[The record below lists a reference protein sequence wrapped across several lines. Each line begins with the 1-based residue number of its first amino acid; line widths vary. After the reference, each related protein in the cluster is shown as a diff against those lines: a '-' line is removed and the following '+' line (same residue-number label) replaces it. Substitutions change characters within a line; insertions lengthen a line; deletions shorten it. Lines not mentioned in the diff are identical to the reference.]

1 MNLTTMNK
9 IIRLK
14 IRKLLKKNKSL
25 LAKRFVTTGILFLFF
40 AIFSISAYFVKFN
53 YEPLP
58 EENINPEKIQR
69 VLSSNYDFLKVESKK
84 ITELA
89 FASQDSLFQYIKQK
103 EKVYAEKFCGF
114 FVYEN
119 NSLKYW
125 TSNSIPLPTSTTIHF
140 FDKSL
145 IYLNNGWY
153 LCYAYEKENVHTA
166 GIFLIKKEY
175 SIENELLD
183 NKFNPILNIDK
194 NIMLSTD
201 TIENSKNINIPE
213 HNISFYLNSKNKI
226 NSTKN
231 KFGTKHILVL
241 LSSLFFVLWIFS
253 ISAQCIKIK
262 QKSVLYILPLT
273 AIVLAVAR
281 YYSLK
286 YGLYSGFK
294 DWALFSPEIFAQSF
308 WLSSLGEYLISV
320 IVFLLFSIFLYKN
333 LKIEIS
339 RKIPLIFSFLLSVG
353 LGSIFAVLSLFIS
366 EIMKGIVINSSI
378 SFTFENILLLD
389 IYSIL
394 GIVIIGAVILSFI
407 LILYKIAF
415 ILRKYLKLNVIIP
428 STIIFTLG
436 TFYLYFNKIY
446 GENEILIFAILFVIL
461 WIWLSISAIKNKTS
475 YFSLIVFVFISSLI
489 ISEHFSRIS
498 TKKELESYKVITY
511 NLASERDINAEY
523 FLKEIY
529 HQLKYDTKLEQYIK
543 NKDIPEIENYIKGV
557 VGSKRYFNKYDL
569 QITACL
575 EKDSLIFTFEPNKIN
590 CHEYFEKQI
599 KDYGIVITGT
609 NFYYLENHNGRI
621 SYLGEIASKLFD
633 GERLNIYIEA
643 DSKIFSEG
651 LGYPELLLDKKQS
664 VKKTTRKIN
673 YAKYHKGKLISSKGD
688 YKYQFSLISQDSDTV
703 EYSVFTANGYV
714 HFKYRP
720 DSENLIMVSKP
731 DTQYSKELASFTYIL
746 AFLFIIFNF
755 SWIIFNLINKNIFK
769 GISLKEKTQI
779 AFISIL
785 IIALLAT
792 DAISIM
798 FIIDGYKQKQK
809 ETVLD
814 KIYSVLIELEHKI
827 GDRDTL
833 DYKDTEYL
841 NSLLIKFSNV
851 FYTDINVFDL
861 NGVLFASSR
870 TELFDKGLKGRY
882 MDRRAYEE
890 LILNKSGT
898 VIINESI
905 DNIDYLSA
913 YIPFRN
919 FNNDVIAYLNLPYFA
934 KQNEFKEE
942 ISNFVI
948 AFSNIFLILI
958 LLSIIAGILIAR
970 NLTKPL
976 SMIQERIKAM
986 DIKKSA
992 EKIYY
997 SRNDELGGLIR
1008 EYNRKIDE
1016 LSESAIKLAQSE
1028 REFAWREMAK
1038 QIAHE
1043 IKNPLTPMKLSV
1055 QYLERAY
1062 DQNDE
1067 KWEETFRKVCR
1078 TLIEQI
1084 DVLTEIANEF
1094 SNFAKLPAPK
1104 TEEVNI
1110 AKVVEYS
1117 VQLFEHEDNIEIK
1130 INNLIL
1136 SKPIVLADREQLIR
1150 VFNNLIKN
1158 SIQAIPFGKKGIIE
1172 INLKENEQYYI
1183 ITVKDN
1189 GVGIPEEMREKIF
1202 EPNFT
1207 TKSGGM
1213 GLGLSIIKS
1222 MLNSINANISFT
1234 TELNLGTEFKVEI
1247 PKK

>member
-9 IIRLK
+9 IFRIK
-14 IRKLLKKNKSL
+14 IRKFSEKIKSFFTKKFAVS
-25 LAKRFVTTGILFLFF
+25 GILFLFF
-40 AIFSISAYFVKFN
+40 AVFSISAYFVKYN

-58 EENINPEKIQR
+58 EENVNPEKIQR
-69 VLSSNYDFLKVESKK
+69 VLSSNFEFLQAEAKK

-89 FASQDSLFQYIKQK
+89 LISQDSLFEYIKQK
-103 EKVYAEKFCGF
+103 EKVYDKKFCGF
-114 FVYEN
+114 FVYED

-125 TSNSIPLPTSTTIHF
+125 TSNSIPLPTSTTFHF

-153 LCYAYEKENVHTA
+153 LCHACEKGNIHTA

-175 SIENELLD
+175 SIENELL
-183 NKFNPILNIDK
+183 NNEFNPLLDIDK
-194 NIMLSTD
+194 NIMLNTEPID
-201 TIENSKNINIPE
+201 NSININIPE
-213 HNISFYLNSKNKI
+213 HNISFYLGLKNK
-226 NSTKN
+226 NNPTLKE
-231 KFGTKHILVL
+231 FGVKHIFIL
-241 LSSLFFVLWIFS
+241 LSSLFFVLLIFS
-253 ISAQCIKIK
+253 ISAQFIKIK
-262 QKSVLYILPLT
+262 PKSGLYILPLT
-273 AIVLAVAR
+273 AIVIAVAR

-286 YGLYSGFK
+286 YGLYSGFN
-294 DWALFSPEIFAQSF
+294 DWALFSPEIFAQSL

-320 IVFLLFSIFLYKN
+320 VVFLLFSIFFFKN
-333 LKIEIS
+333 FKIEIL
-339 RKIPLIFSFLLSVG
+339 RKIPAIFSVLMSIG

-366 EIMKGIVINSSI
+366 ELMKGIVINSSI

-394 GIVIIGAVILSFI
+394 GIIIIGAVILSFI
-407 LILYKIAF
+407 LILFRIAF
-415 ILRKYLKLNVIIP
+415 ELRQYLNLKVIIL
-428 STIIFTLG
+428 TLIIFTVG
-436 TFYLYFNKIY
+436 AFYLSSSKSYEEK
-446 GENEILIFAILFVIL
+446 EILIFAMLFVFL
-461 WIWLSISAIKNKTS
+461 WIWLSISATKHKVS

-529 HQLKYDTKLEQYIK
+529 NQLKYDTKLEQYIK
-543 NKDIPEIENYIKGV
+543 NKDITGIENYIKGV
-557 VGSKRYFNKYDL
+557 VSSKRYFNKYDL

-590 CHEYFEKQI
+590 CHEFFQKQI
-599 KDYGIVITGT
+599 EDFGIVIPGT

-651 LGYPELLLDKKQS
+651 LGYPELLLDSKQT

-688 YKYQFSLISQDSDTV
+688 YKYQFSLISQDSDTA

-720 DSENLIMVSKP
+720 DSENLIIVSKP

-755 SWIIFNLINKNIFK
+755 SWIIFNLINKKIFK

-779 AFISIL
+779 AFISML

-792 DAISIM
+792 GAISIM

-814 KIYSVLIELEHKI
+814 KIYSVLIELEYKI

-833 DYKDTEYL
+833 DYKDVEYL

-861 NGVLFASSR
+861 NGVLLASSR

-890 LILNKSGT
+890 LILNKSGA
-898 VIINESI
+898 VVINENI
-905 DNIDYLSA
+905 DNINYLSA

-958 LLSIIAGILIAR
+958 LFSILAGILISR
-970 NLTKPL
+970 NLTRPL

-1062 DQNDE
+1062 EQKDE
-1067 KWEETFRKVCR
+1067 KWEETFRRVCR

-1084 DVLTEIANEF
+1084 DVLSEIANEF

-1110 AKVVEYS
+1110 AEVVEYS
-1117 VQLFEHEDNIEIK
+1117 VQLFAHEDNTEIRV
-1130 INNLIL
+1130 NNLIN

-1158 SIQAIPFGKKGIIE
+1158 SIQAIPFGKNGIIE
-1172 INLKENEQYYI
+1172 ISLKENEQYYI

-1222 MLNSINANISFT
+1222 MLKNINAKISFT
-1234 TELNLGTEFKVEI
+1234 TEVNVGTEFKVEI